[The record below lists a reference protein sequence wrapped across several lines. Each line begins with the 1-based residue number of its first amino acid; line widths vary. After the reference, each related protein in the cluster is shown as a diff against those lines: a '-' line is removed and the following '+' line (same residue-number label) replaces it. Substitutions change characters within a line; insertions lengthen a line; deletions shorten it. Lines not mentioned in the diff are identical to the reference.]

1 MASEDRL
8 ARKVAIVTGAA
19 RGTGATIAR
28 LFVENGARVV
38 VADVNAEG
46 GEAVARELGP
56 AGLFVETDVSS
67 EASWAHCVERAESHF
82 GALNVLVNNAAILH
96 LAAVEDTTAA
106 DFERLLRVNTI
117 GPFNGIRATI
127 EPMKRTGGGSV
138 VNISSI
144 DGLAAKNAVVAYAT
158 SKWGVRG
165 LTKVAAVE
173 LGKYGIRVNVVCPEA
188 GSLDMLKPY
197 LPPGFDPE
205 IIDAGAH
212 RMLAYQKG
220 RKNADRL
227 RDVANMV
234 MFLASDESLSC
245 TGADFAVDSG
255 YTMGRILK
263 GVPGS

>member
-1 MASEDRL
+1 MAQEGRL
-8 ARKVAIVTGAA
+8 AGKVAIVTGSA

-28 LFVENGARVV
+28 LFAEHGARVV

-46 GEAVARELGP
+46 GAAVAAELGD
-56 AGLFVETDVSS
+56 AATFVETDVTS
-67 EASWAHCVERAESHF
+67 EASWARCVERAESHF
-82 GALNVLVNNAAILH
+82 DALHVLVNNAAILH

-117 GPFNGIRATI
+117 GPFNGIRAAI
-127 EPMKRTGGGSV
+127 EPMKRAGGGSI

-144 DGLAAKNAVVAYAT
+144 DGLAAKNGVVAYAT

-173 LGKYGIRVNVVCPEA
+173 LGKHGIRVNVVCPEA

-212 RMLAYQKG
+212 RMLTYQGG

-234 MFLASDESLSC
+234 LFLASDESLSC

>member
-1 MASEDRL
+1 LDSPSADF
-8 ARKVAIVTGAA
+8 AR
-19 RGTGATIAR
+19 
-28 LFVENGARVV
+28 
-38 VADVNAEG
+38 
-46 GEAVARELGP
+46 AVD
-56 AGLFVETDVSS
+56 TDLIGMYR
-67 EASWAHCVERAESHF
+67 CLRAE
-82 GALNVLVNNAAILH
+82 AI
-96 LAAVEDTTAA
+96 A
-106 DFERLLRVNTI
+106 
-117 GPFNGIRATI
+117 
-127 EPMKRTGGGSV
+127 MKEAGGGSI

-144 DGLAAKNAVVAYAT
+144 DGLAAKNGVVAYAT

-173 LGKYGIRVNVVCPEA
+173 LGKHGIRVNVVCPEA

-212 RMLAYQKG
+212 RMLTYQGG

-234 MFLASDESLSC
+234 LFLASDESLSC

>member
-1 MASEDRL
+1 MASN
-8 ARKVAIVTGAA
+8 ARMEGKVAIVTGSA

-28 LFVENGARVV
+28 LFAEHGARVV

-46 GEAVARELGP
+46 GESVAKEIGD
-56 AGLFVETDVSS
+56 AAIFVETDVTS
-67 EASWAHCVERAESHF
+67 EDSWANTVERAESHF
-82 GALNVLVNNAAILH
+82 GSLNVLVNNAAILH
-96 LAAVEDTTAA
+96 LASVEDTKAA
-106 DFERLLRVNTI
+106 DFERLLAVNTI
-117 GPFNGIRATI
+117 GPFNGIRASI
-127 EPMKRTGGGSV
+127 EAMKRAGGGSV

-144 DGLAAKNAVVAYAT
+144 DGLAAKNGVVAYAT

-165 LTKVAAVE
+165 VTKVAAVE

-205 IIDAGAH
+205 LIDASAH
-212 RMLAYQKG
+212 RLLSYQG
-220 RKNADRL
+220 DRKNAERL
-227 RDVANMV
+227 KDVANMV
-234 MFLASDESLSC
+234 LFLASDESRSC

-255 YTMGRILK
+255 YTMGRMLK

>member
-1 MASEDRL
+1 MAGTGRMDG
-8 ARKVAIVTGAA
+8 KVAIVTGAA

-28 LFVENGARVV
+28 RFAEEGARVV

-46 GEAVARELGP
+46 GRAVAEELGE
-56 AGLFVETDVSS
+56 AGLFVETDVTS
-67 EASWAHCVERAESHF
+67 EDSWAACAARAEAHF
-82 GALNVLVNNAAILH
+82 GRLDVLVNNAAVLH
-96 LAAVEDTTAA
+96 LAALEDTTAA

-117 GPFNGIRATI
+117 GPFQGIRACV
-127 EPMKRTGGGSV
+127 EPMKRAGGGSI

-144 DGLAAKNAVVAYAT
+144 DGLAAKNGVVAYAT

-188 GSLDMLKPY
+188 GSLDMLAPY
-197 LPPGFDPE
+197 LPPGIDPE
-205 IIDAGAH
+205 KIDAGAH
-212 RMLAYQKG
+212 RLLAYQKD
-220 RKNADRL
+220 RRNAERL
-227 RDVANMV
+227 GDIANMV
-234 MFLASDESLSC
+234 LFLASDESRSC

-255 YTMGRILK
+255 YTMGRMLK

>member
-1 MASEDRL
+1 MARL
-8 ARKVAIVTGAA
+8 DEKVAIITGAA
-19 RGTGATIAR
+19 RGTGAITAR
-28 LFVENGARVV
+28 RFVEEGARVV
-38 VADVNAEG
+38 VADVNREG
-46 GEAVARELGP
+46 GEATAAELGD
-56 AGLFVETDVSS
+56 AARFVETDVTS
-67 EASWAHCVERAESHF
+67 EDAWQACVEETERAF
-82 GALNVLVNNAAILH
+82 GRLDVLVNNAAILH
-96 LAAVEDTTAA
+96 LAALEDTRAA

-117 GPFNGIRATI
+117 GAFNGIRAAI
-127 EPMKRTGGGSV
+127 EPMKRAGGGSV

-144 DGLAAKNAVVAYAT
+144 DGLAAKNGVVAYAT

-205 IIDAGAH
+205 LIDAGAH
-212 RMLAYQKG
+212 RMLAYQKE
-220 RKNADRL
+220 RKNAERL
-227 RDVANMV
+227 ADVANMV
-234 MFLASDESLSC
+234 LFLASDESRSC

-255 YTMGRILK
+255 YTMGRVLK